1 MANRSITEMY
11 TPSLPARAMASAE
24 APTRA
29 SDQAQGSAAPA
40 RTQSGWPLVSCI
52 MPTRNRRRFVGQAIA
67 YFLRQDY
74 PARELIIIDDGEDRV
89 VDLVPDDDR
98 IRYRA
103 LPAAQSLG
111 AKRNIACEASR
122 GELIAHWDDDDWQ
135 SPGRLH
141 RQVAALTAASLDACG
156 PGALLHYAPFRG
168 EAWLY
173 RPLPHDPPWV
183 AGCSLMYRKDAWRAK
198 PFRDLAAGED
208 AAFVAGIE
216 PHALGVMP
224 DLDLCLAVVHG
235 GNTGVKA
242 FADPR
247 WTRRPL
253 DDVGRLLGADRSF
266 YAALRR
272 GDEAVTTGAA
282 RLPSSVT
289 LVAPFAIYE
298 SYGAVAEYLAL
309 GMIREGATVNP
320 VPIAFDAEGYS
331 DELVT
336 VVRSSRPETGAPV
349 LYDCWPRPE
358 LERYL
363 DAPDLFIHTMWESS
377 RLPDGWTDRLN
388 RARAVIVPTPF
399 VADACRASG
408 VSVPIEV
415 VPEGLDP
422 QVYRPLRRPERPGV
436 TTLIVG
442 TPSGRKHVRE
452 GIAAWQAAFEGDQA
466 ARLIIKTRFGR
477 SWATPD
483 DPRIRVIDGE
493 ERTRGIAHW
502 YGEADVLLALGNE
515 GFGLPMIEGMA
526 TGLPVIA
533 LASEGQG
540 DLCREVP
547 ELLLPVEPDQFE
559 EADEPPYGRPGV
571 RGVPPVPAV
580 AERLRWVATHRQE
593 ASALGRAAS
602 DWVRANRNAWS
613 KAPAVLDVMERNL
626 GQRRSLRRRRTMW
639 VPASGTPCGVAEYAA
654 YLTAPIPGAVR
665 LVSDRPRPDAVRSLH
680 VQHADGL
687 VADAELG
694 WAIEETRRGGAA
706 VAVTEHSV
714 FPTAY
719 DWEGDADVLIA
730 LTTEGETRLRRRWP
744 SKDVR
749 LLPHGCPTWF
759 PPRKRRR
766 GRVIGAF
773 GFLGR
778 HKGFWHLLDAIREL
792 PDTTLLIYSH
802 SSSPDLEA
810 SWEAASR
817 GLRARRV
824 AEFLPIEDV
833 ARRLAAEAD
842 ILVYWY
848 DEVAH
853 ASASGAVRVGMAT
866 GVPVLTSA
874 TGWFD
879 GLDDVVHQSDDL
891 VDGIQ
896 TLLDD
901 TKLRERLVDA
911 ARAHCHD
918 HSWERTAQ
926 RHLALWESLEAA

>member
-1 MANRSITEMY
+1 M
-11 TPSLPARAMASAE
+11 RAVPVASVTRTGAAE
-24 APTRA
+24 RPVTATA
-29 SDQAQGSAAPA
+29 GL
-40 RTQSGWPLVSCI
+40 PLVSCI
-52 MPTRNRRRFVGQAIA
+52 MPTRNRRRFVGQAIS
-67 YFLRQDY
+67 YFLRQNY
-74 PARELIIIDDGEDRV
+74 PYRELVIVDDGNDRV
-89 VDLVPDDDR
+89 ADLVPTDDR
-98 IRYRA
+98 IRYIGV
-103 LPAAQSLG
+103 PQVESVG
-111 AKRNIACEASR
+111 AKRNIACDASQ

-135 SPGRLH
+135 SPDRLW
-141 RQVAALTAASLDACG
+141 RQVAALTATGVDACG
-156 PGALLHYAPFRG
+156 PAAMLHYAPFRG
-168 EAWLY
+168 EAWVY
-173 RPLPHDPPWV
+173 QPQPHDPPWV
-183 AGCSLMYRKDAWRAK
+183 AGCSLLYRKDAWK
-198 PFRDLAAGED
+198 VNPFRDAAVGED
-208 AAFVAGIE
+208 TAFLAGIA
-216 PHALGVMP
+216 PDAIGMMP

-235 GNTGVKA
+235 GNIAVKA

-253 DDVGRLLGADRSF
+253 DDVSRLLRADRSF

-272 GDEAVTTGAA
+272 GDEAVTTGNA
-282 RLPSSVT
+282 RLMSSVT

-298 SYGAVAEYLAL
+298 SYGALAEYLIL
-309 GMIREGATVNP
+309 GMVREGATVNP
-320 VPIAFDAEGYS
+320 VPISFDAEGYS

-336 VVRSSRPETGAPV
+336 LVRSSRPETGAPV

-363 DAPDLFIHTMWESS
+363 GTSDLFIYTMWESS
-377 RLPDGWTDRLN
+377 RLPDGWTERLN
-388 RARAVIVPTPF
+388 QARAIMVPTPF

-408 VSVPIEV
+408 VTVPIEV
-415 VPEGLDP
+415 IPEGLDP
-422 QVYRPLRRPERPGV
+422 EVYRPLRRPDRPGV

-452 GIAAWQAAFEGDQA
+452 GIAAWQAAFDGNPD

-477 SWATPD
+477 SWTTPD

-493 ERTRGIAHW
+493 ERSRGIAHW
-502 YGEADVLLALGNE
+502 YGEADVLVALGNE

-547 ELLLPVEPDQFE
+547 ELLLPVEPERFE
-559 EADEPPYGRPGV
+559 VAVEAPYGRAGV
-571 RGVPPVPAV
+571 RGVPPVLAV

-593 ASALGRAAS
+593 AVALGRAAS
-602 DWVRANRNAWS
+602 DWVRTNRDIWS
-613 KAPAVLDVMERNL
+613 KAPAVLDLMERNL

-639 VPASGTPCGVAEYAA
+639 VPGNGTPCGVAEYAA

-665 LVSDRPRPDAVRSLH
+665 LVADRPRPDVVRSLH

-687 VADAELG
+687 VADVELAQ
-694 WAIEETRRGGAA
+694 AIDETRQGGAA

-714 FPTAY
+714 FPAAY
-719 DWEGDADVLIA
+719 AWEGEADVLIA
-730 LTTEGETRLRRRWP
+730 LTTEGEARLRRRWP

-749 LLPHGCPTWF
+749 RLPHGCPTWF
-759 PPRKRRR
+759 PPRKPRR

-792 PDTTLLIYSH
+792 PDTTLVIYSH

-810 SWEAASR
+810 SWEAAAR
-817 GLRARRV
+817 GLRVRRV

-842 ILVYWY
+842 VLVYWY

-879 GLDDVVHQSDDL
+879 GLDGVVHQPDDL